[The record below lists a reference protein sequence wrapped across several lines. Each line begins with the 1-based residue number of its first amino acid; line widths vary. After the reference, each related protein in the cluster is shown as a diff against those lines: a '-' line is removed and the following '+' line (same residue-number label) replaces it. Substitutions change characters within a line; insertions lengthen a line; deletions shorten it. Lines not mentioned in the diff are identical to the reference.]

1 MPQLKDLTGLRVGK
15 LMVIGR
21 GEDKIAKSGKRLVQW
36 ECMCDCGRKTLVTT
50 GHLQGEHTQSCGCMR
65 KIACGKMGKATFV
78 HGKENTKLY
87 HTWMCMKSRC
97 NNAANKRYRAYGE
110 RGIKICRE
118 WAESFTAFRDWA
130 LANGY
135 RDDLTIDRIDVNGNY
150 CPENC
155 RWATLIEQANNKRN
169 NHRIAAMGEEHTV
182 AEWSRIMG
190 ISANVIHARLRHG
203 WTEIRAVTTPLLR
216 GG

>member
-15 LMVIGR
+15 LTVIGC

-78 HGKENTKLY
+78 HGEENTKLY

-135 RDDLTIDRIDVNGNY
+135 RDDLTIDRIETALKECVRVSDEQGLY
-150 CPENC
+150 PLGRSFENLQMQNSESYETFLYA
-155 RWATLIEQANNKRN
+155 WEMFDATDGSATSYDNWVRTLFENE
-169 NHRIAAMGEEHTV
+169 GE
-182 AEWSRIMG
+182 
-190 ISANVIHARLRHG
+190 
-203 WTEIRAVTTPLLR
+203 
-216 GG
+216 